1 MSLQENYFDEIPD
14 DRKKEVAFNIVVSV
28 RDAISIAQKKQTP
41 PTYEQALRITHDI
54 DENLY
59 NFCSKQL
66 TNKNENDIVKLFK
79 ERAEIE
85 SLNSEKPKTAIALM
99 EEEVAYY
106 KNLLK
111 TPNID
116 RDKTKSLKS
125 HIASLEAAIENLK
138 PRKLTEHRI
147 LERDFCKIDRSQL
160 GAEKFFET
168 DNYVDYRIGNN
179 KFLRIRLLHP
189 DKAEHILG
197 ADLIY
202 EQYNVELE
210 QLRMVL
216 LQYKTWEDGVLYFSS
231 SSNLEA
237 QLQKLRSHICDKQFC
252 QQPSALAGQ
261 LDYRFPYCCAFLRPT
276 DKQQN
281 SNNKIISHGI
291 HIPVC
296 SALQIR
302 NEGGNK
308 IEKNQMRHSTL
319 THEVFENLFN
329 HGFIGSRW
337 LPVAEMEDFYRERKV
352 LDSDQSLKL
361 YAKEILGKK
370 DEFEF

>member
-1 MSLQENYFDEIPD
+1 MDQIPD

-54 DENLY
+54 DEVLY

-79 ERAEIE
+79 ERAEVE
-85 SLNSEKPKTAIALM
+85 SLKSAAPKTAIGLLQDEIA
-99 EEEVAYY
+99 VY
-106 KNLLK
+106 KDLLN
-111 TPNID
+111 TPNIEK
-116 RDKTKSLKS
+116 DKTKSLKS

-138 PRKLTEHRI
+138 PRKLSEHRI
-147 LERDFCKIDRSQL
+147 LERDFCKINREHL
-160 GAEKFFET
+160 GAEIFFET
-168 DNYVDYRIGNN
+168 DSYVDYKLGNS
-179 KFLRIRLLHP
+179 KFLRVRLLHP

-202 EQYNVELE
+202 EQYNVETE
-210 QLRMVL
+210 KLRMVL

-237 QLQKLRSHICDKQFC
+237 QLQKLKLNICDNRFC
-252 QQPSALAGQ
+252 QQPMRLTNE

-276 DKQQN
+276 DKQQSN
-281 SNNKIISHGI
+281 NNKIISHGI
-291 HIPVC
+291 HIPIC
-296 SALQIR
+296 TALQIR
-302 NEGGNK
+302 KEGGNK
-308 IEKNQMRHSTL
+308 IEKNQIRHSTL

-337 LPVAEMEDFYRERKV
+337 LSVSEVEQFYRERKV
-352 LDSDQSLKL
+352 LDNDQSLKL

-370 DEFEF
+370 DDYEF